1 MIMSIILTAPLP
13 SDHRDYTTSTRG
25 WLGVKKNTILSLSF
39 QTIEYKLPNNNDY
52 GDFYHY

>member
-13 SDHRDYTTSTRG
+13 SDYRDYTTSTRG
-25 WLGVKKNTILSLSF
+25 WLGVNKTILSLSF
-39 QTIEYKLPNNNDY
+39 QTIEYKLPNNNDC